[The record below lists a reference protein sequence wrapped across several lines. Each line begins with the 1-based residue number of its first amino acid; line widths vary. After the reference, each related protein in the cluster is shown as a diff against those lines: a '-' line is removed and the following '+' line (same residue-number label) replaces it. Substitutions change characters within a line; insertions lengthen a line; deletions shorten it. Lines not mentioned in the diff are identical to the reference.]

1 MKINILLADTYGFCF
16 GVKRAVELTEETLAK
31 EKSNIAISLGKTLGI
46 LTDIQKIEFEEISTA
61 DRLAKFMKEADDE
74 I

>member
-31 EKSNIAISLGKTLGI
+31 EKSVYIDGMLIHNEDEVS
-46 LTDIQKIEFEEISTA
+46 
-61 DRLAKFMKEADDE
+61 RLAKLGLKELDRKSVV
-74 I
+74 